1 MNRETN
7 TDINID
13 IDSLF
18 AELRNTEPC
27 MQDQG
32 FSTRIVVELEQ
43 KAELSFFKDALIT
56 MLFTLIGCLLAYAFF
71 PVAELMAL
79 LPSSIHISPMSLL
92 TLGGSAALACCAA
105 YWTLDTDR
113 I

>member
-7 TDINID
+7 TDIN

-32 FSTRIVVELEQ
+32 FSTRIIAELEQ

-56 MLFTLIGCLLAYAFF
+56 MLFTLLGCLLTYAFF

-79 LPSSIHISPMSLL
+79 LPSSIHINPMSLL
-92 TLGGSAALACCAA
+92 TLGGSVALACCAA
-105 YWTLDTDR
+105 CWTLDTDR

>member
-7 TDINID
+7 TDIN

-43 KAELSFFKDALIT
+43 KAELIVFQRRTDYHAIHADWLPAG
-56 MLFTLIGCLLAYAFF
+56 LRFF
-71 PVAELMAL
+71 PSSRAHGTVAQQYSYQPDVIADIRRLCSTGL
-79 LPSSIHISPMSLL
+79 LCSI
-92 TLGGSAALACCAA
+92 
-105 YWTLDTDR
+105 LDAR
-113 I
+113 H

>member
-1 MNRETN
+1 MTRET
-7 TDINID
+7 D

-18 AELRNTEPC
+18 AQLRSAEPC
-27 MQDQG
+27 IQDRG
-32 FSTRIVVELEQ
+32 FSTQVLLELEQ
-43 KAELSFFKDALIT
+43 KAGLSFFKDALIT
-56 MLFTLIGCLLAYAFF
+56 MLFTLIGCLLSYAFF
-71 PVAELMAL
+71 PVAEFVAL

-92 TLGGSAALACCAA
+92 TLGGAVALACSAA

>member
-7 TDINID
+7 TDIN

-56 MLFTLIGCLLAYAFF
+56 MLFTLIGCLLSYAFF
-71 PVAELMAL
+71 PVAELVEL
-79 LPSSIHISPMSLL
+79 LPNSIHISPMSLL
-92 TLGGSAALACCAA
+92 TLGGAVALACSAA
-105 YWTLDTDR
+105 YWTLGTDR